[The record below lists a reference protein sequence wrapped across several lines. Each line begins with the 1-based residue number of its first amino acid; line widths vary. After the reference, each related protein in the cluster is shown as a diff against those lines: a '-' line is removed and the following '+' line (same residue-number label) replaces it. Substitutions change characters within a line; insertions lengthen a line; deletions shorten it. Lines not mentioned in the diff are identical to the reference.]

1 MKLLAFF
8 LLQTRIKNC
17 SRLKLA
23 ILQNHLTANLFS
35 IYMQLLQCSIWAK
48 QKPLWRKYICIGVR
62 KPLSWTLSFF
72 LFFERNL
79 IFILKNHVTIYLVF
93 FYFLRITIYLSSQ
106 YDYDPADCT
115 LRWRVNSRRYA
126 WPFFYLRTNKAHL
139 QAPPAWSWQKWYW
152 RRCGRIP
159 RCVGRPQATS
169 AGIPSSPL
177 AIASVKA
184 IPVATY
190 G

>member
-1 MKLLAFF
+1 MFIEVNTRASKQLALTDLILFFITSCSVKWNYWRFFF

-93 FYFLRITIYLSSQ
+93 FLRIT
-106 YDYDPADCT
+106 
-115 LRWRVNSRRYA
+115 R
-126 WPFFYLRTNKAHL
+126 
-139 QAPPAWSWQKWYW
+139 
-152 RRCGRIP
+152 
-159 RCVGRPQATS
+159 
-169 AGIPSSPL
+169 
-177 AIASVKA
+177 
-184 IPVATY
+184 
-190 G
+190 